1 MRNTLISIAAW
12 ALAVC
17 VVLWQRA
24 IWPGLKAFFPGLE
37 ALVAEVRSDVQPSTP
52 APEPAPLETLV
63 IARKPAAPKPAPK
76 RVTRTAPKRTAK
88 STAGFAA

>member
-24 IWPGLKAFFPGLE
+24 IWPGLKSFLPGLE
-37 ALVAEVRSDVQPSTP
+37 DLVAEVRSDVQPSVPT
-52 APEPAPLETLV
+52 PEPAPVETLV
-63 IARKPAAPKPAPK
+63 IARKPAPK

>member
-37 ALVAEVRSDVQPSTP
+37 DLAAEVRSDAQPSTP
-52 APEPAPLETLV
+52 APEPASLETLV
-63 IARKPAAPKPAPK
+63 IARKPAPK

-88 STAGFAA
+88 SAAGFAA

>member
-37 ALVAEVRSDVQPSTP
+37 DLVAEVRSDVQP

-76 RVTRTAPKRTAK
+76 HTAK
-88 STAGFAA
+88 SAGFAA

>member
-1 MRNTLISIAAW
+1 MRNTLITIAAW
-12 ALAVC
+12 SVAIAL
-17 VVLWQRA
+17 VLWQRA

-37 ALVAEVRSDVQPSTP
+37 DLVAEVRSDAQPSTP

-76 RVTRTAPKRTAK
+76 HTAK
-88 STAGFAA
+88 SAGFAA

>member
-37 ALVAEVRSDVQPSTP
+37 DLVSEVRSDVQPSTP
-52 APEPAPLETLV
+52 APEPARVETLV
-63 IARKPAAPKPAPK
+63 IARNPAAPKPAPK
-76 RVTRTAPKRTAK
+76 RTAK
-88 STAGFAA
+88 PAGFAA

>member
-24 IWPGLKAFFPGLE
+24 IWPRLKAFFPGLE
-37 ALVAEVRSDVQPSTP
+37 DLVAEVRSDAQPSTP
-52 APEPAPLETLV
+52 AHDPARVETLV

-76 RVTRTAPKRTAK
+76 HTAK
-88 STAGFAA
+88 SAGFAA